1 MPQANLKEMPS
12 EMEVVE
18 GGKALDAGKL
28 TQDFP
33 QTCPAND
40 SKDPDGATG
49 KSPDSTGL
57 VFPSGPQEPATQM
70 VELIKR
76 HCVITDLEIDAMV
89 LWILASYAMNDF
101 RVFPKL
107 ALISPEKRCG
117 KTTTMEVVGSM
128 AKDGLIVSNMS
139 AATIYRLAEQ
149 VQYTLLIDETDTFLK
164 NGDAE
169 INGLINSSHTKS
181 AAKVTR
187 CVGDSHEPR
196 VFSTWMP
203 MVLASIGVLADTL
216 MDRSITINLRRKKSH
231 EHTTRLPADL
241 HELNE
246 PLRQSIS
253 AWVEG
258 NRASI
263 RSQCV
268 EVPDVGN
275 DRAGDNWEPLF
286 VVAALLGEDWP
297 SRCERAFRELTV
309 VEEPELQTMLLRDI
323 RQYFATSGSSR
334 VTSKELCEALNSDEE
349 GPWRTCSNNGKPI
362 TPNLVGK
369 LLRPYGVKPKTMR
382 VGNSTLRGYE
392 KAQLEDAFER
402 YLS

>member
-1 MPQANLKEMPS
+1 VNQANLKEMPS
-12 EMEVVE
+12 NMEVFKE
-18 GGKALDAGKL
+18 GKALDAGKL

-40 SKDPDGATG
+40 SKDPEGATG

-57 VFPSGPQEPATQM
+57 VFSSGPPEPATQM

-89 LWILASYAMNDF
+89 LWVLASYAMNDF

-117 KTTTMEVVGSM
+117 KTTTMEVVESM

-149 VQYTLLIDETDTFLK
+149 KQYTLLIDEADTFLK
-164 NGDAE
+164 NSDAE
-169 INGLINSSHTKS
+169 INGLINSSHTRS
-181 AAKVTR
+181 AAKVIR
-187 CVGDSHEPR
+187 CVGENYEPK

-216 MDRSITINLRRKKSH
+216 MDRSITINLLRKKSH
-231 EHTTRLPADL
+231 EYTEPLPADL
-241 HELNE
+241 MGLTE
-246 PLRQSIS
+246 PLRERIS
-253 AWVEG
+253 AWVEAQRT
-258 NRASI
+258 NI
-263 RSQCV
+263 RCLPV

-275 DRAGDNWEPLF
+275 DRAGDNWLPLF
-286 VVAALLGEDWP
+286 TVSALLGGEWP
-297 SRCERAFRELTV
+297 SRCAKAFRELTV

-323 RQYFATSGSSR
+323 RQYFLASGSSR
-334 VTSKELCEALNSDEE
+334 VTSKDLCEALNSDEE
-349 GPWRTCSNNGKPI
+349 GPWKTCSNGKPI

-392 KAQLEDAFER
+392 QAQLEDAFER

>member
-1 MPQANLKEMPS
+1 MSVFS
-12 EMEVVE
+12 EGAAESAEKMEEDVLAACKQNQDIPT
-18 GGKALDAGKL
+18 GLRNDNTKTDAGI
-28 TQDFP
+28 
-33 QTCPAND
+33 QTVLEVRAAAPPA
-40 SKDPDGATG
+40 
-49 KSPDSTGL
+49 
-57 VFPSGPQEPATQM
+57 EPATQM
-70 VELIKR
+70 VAVIKR

-89 LWILASYAMNDF
+89 LWILASYAMDDF

-128 AKDGLIVSNMS
+128 AKDGLIVSSMS

-149 VQYTLLIDETDTFLK
+149 KQYTLLIDETDTFLK

-196 VFSTWMP
+196 IFSTWMP
-203 MVLASIGVLADTL
+203 MVLASIGALADTL

-231 EHTTRLPADL
+231 EHTERVPADL
-241 HELNE
+241 GELNE

-253 AWVEG
+253 AWVEA
-258 NRASI
+258 NRAAM
-263 RSQCV
+263 RRQPV
-268 EVPDVGN
+268 DVPNVGN

-286 VVAALLGEDWP
+286 TVAAMLGGSWP
-297 SRCERAFRELTV
+297 NRCEKALKELTV

-323 RQYFATSGSSR
+323 QQLFLSSGASR
-334 VTSKELCEALNSDEE
+334 ITSKELCEALTSDEE
-349 GPWRTCSNNGKPI
+349 GPWKTCSNGKPI
-362 TPNLVGK
+362 TPNLIGK
-369 LLRPYGVKPKTMR
+369 LLRPYGVKPKTIR
-382 VGNSTLRGYE
+382 VGDSTLRGYD

>member
-1 MPQANLKEMPS
+1 M
-12 EMEVVE
+12 
-18 GGKALDAGKL
+18 
-28 TQDFP
+28 
-33 QTCPAND
+33 AND
-40 SKDPDGATG
+40 S
-49 KSPDSTGL
+49 
-57 VFPSGPQEPATQM
+57 
-70 VELIKR
+70 
-76 HCVITDLEIDAMV
+76 
-89 LWILASYAMNDF
+89 
-101 RVFPKL
+101 
-107 ALISPEKRCG
+107 
-117 KTTTMEVVGSM
+117 
-128 AKDGLIVSNMS
+128 LIVSNMS

-149 VQYTLLIDETDTFLK
+149 KQYTLLIDETDTFLK

-187 CVGDSHEPR
+187 CVGDSHEAK

-231 EHTTRLPADL
+231 EHTERVPADL
-241 HELNE
+241 NELNE

-253 AWVEG
+253 AWVET
-258 NRASI
+258 NRASM

-268 EVPDVGN
+268 DIPNIGN

-286 VVAALLGEDWP
+286 AVAVLLGGSWP
-297 SRCERAFRELTV
+297 SRCEKAFRELTV

-323 RQYFATSGSSR
+323 QQYFLTSGSSR
-334 VTSKELCEALNSDEE
+334 ATSKELCEALIDDEE
-349 GPWRTCSNNGKPI
+349 GPWKTCSNGKPI

-369 LLRPYGVKPKTMR
+369 LLRPYGVKPKTIR
-382 VGNSTLRGYE
+382 VGNSTPRGYE

-402 YLS
+402 YLAA

>member
-1 MPQANLKEMPS
+1 MSVFS
-12 EMEVVE
+12 EGAAKFAEE
-18 GGKALDAGKL
+18 LEEDALAAGKQNQGIPDDL
-28 TQDFP
+28 HYDCSKTDADI
-33 QTCPAND
+33 QTVLEVRAAGGAQAPPA
-40 SKDPDGATG
+40 
-49 KSPDSTGL
+49 
-57 VFPSGPQEPATQM
+57 EPATEM
-70 VELIKR
+70 VAVIKR

-89 LWILASYAMNDF
+89 LWILASYAMDDF

-149 VQYTLLIDETDTFLK
+149 MQYTLLIDETDTFLK

-187 CVGDSHEPR
+187 CVGENHEPR

-231 EHTTRLPADL
+231 EHTERVPADL
-241 HELNE
+241 NEISE

-253 AWVEG
+253 AWVEA
-258 NRASI
+258 NRAAM
-263 RSQCV
+263 RSQSV
-268 EVPDVGN
+268 DVPNIGN
-275 DRAGDNWEPLF
+275 DRAGDNWEPLLA
-286 VVAALLGEDWP
+286 VAALLGGSWP
-297 SRCERAFRELTV
+297 GRCERAFRELTI
-309 VEEPELQTMLLRDI
+309 VEEPEQQTMLLRDI
-323 RQYFATSGSSR
+323 QQYFLKSGSLR
-334 VTSKELCEALNSDEE
+334 VTSKELCEALTGDED
-349 GPWRTCSNNGKPI
+349 GPWKTCSNGKPL
-362 TPNLVGK
+362 TPHLVGK

-382 VGNSTLRGYE
+382 VGDNTPRGYE